1 MDKIFR
7 IIDANFNRAREGLRV
22 IEDGIRFYYAYDKDH
37 IRQIKEIRH
46 LLSRTIA
53 RTFGLLRIKKERDTL
68 HDTGKGI
75 DIRKRE
81 DIREIIERNFMRVSE
96 ALRVMEEYSK
106 AVKPAVSSVFHNLRF
121 KLYRIEKDVL
131 LYIHRSE
138 IPTPFLAL
146 LLNFSKKT
154 ALKDVKKIVGCNPDI
169 LILCQRGT
177 DDKHFLKI
185 ARKIRK
191 LIPHN
196 VKYLICGRSDICILC
211 DADGVLLNKKDI
223 PYGEVKKLLQDKIIL
238 RHRNLENSDDASS
251 CPPHLHPL
259 PSGERDRGRGR
270 KQINHD
276 PEQCKR
282 HIEDYG
288 GKGFRGVSPLNI
300 LTDEI
305 KTVNISLEKGPIKSH
320 LKEIL
325 TGDMDG
331 IILITGEDITQG
343 IEKNIKMLKKE
354 VNRYGRR
361 RKEKAGKK

>member
-22 IEDGIRFYYAYDKDH
+22 IEDGIRFYYGYDKDH

-53 RTFGLLRIKKERDTL
+53 KTFGLLRIKKERDTL

-106 AVKPAVSSVFHNLRF
+106 AVKPAASSIFHNLRF

-138 IPTPFLAL
+138 IPSPFLAL

-169 LILCQRGT
+169 LILCQRGI
-177 DDKHFLKI
+177 DDKHFLKA

-211 DADGVLLNKKDI
+211 DADGVFLNKKDI
-223 PYGEVKKLLQDKIIL
+223 PYGEVKKLLQDKT
-238 RHRNLENSDDASS
+238 
-251 CPPHLHPL
+251 
-259 PSGERDRGRGR
+259 
-270 KQINHD
+270 
-276 PEQCKR
+276 
-282 HIEDYG
+282 
-288 GKGFRGVSPLNI
+288 I

-331 IILITGEDITQG
+331 IILITGEDITQD

-361 RKEKAGKK
+361 RKETAGKK

>member
-1 MDKIFR
+1 MDNIFR

-22 IEDGIRFYYAYDKDH
+22 IEDGIRFYYGYDKDH

-53 RTFGLLRIKKERDTL
+53 KTFGLLRIKKERDTL

-75 DIRKRE
+75 DIRERE

-106 AVKPAVSSVFHNLRF
+106 AVKPAASSIFHNLRF

-138 IPTPFLAL
+138 IPSPFLAL

-169 LILCQRGT
+169 LILCQRGI
-177 DDKHFLKI
+177 DDKHFLKA
-185 ARKIRK
+185 ARRIRK

-211 DADGVLLNKKDI
+211 DADGVFLNKKDI

-251 CPPHLHPL
+251 LLKANYKVFEKKRLKIFTPTLSLPPQ
-259 PSGERDRGRGR
+259 RGRM
-270 KQINHD
+270 KV
-276 PEQCKR
+276 
-282 HIEDYG
+282 G

-331 IILITGEDITQG
+331 IILIPGEDITQD

-361 RKEKAGKK
+361 RKETAGKK